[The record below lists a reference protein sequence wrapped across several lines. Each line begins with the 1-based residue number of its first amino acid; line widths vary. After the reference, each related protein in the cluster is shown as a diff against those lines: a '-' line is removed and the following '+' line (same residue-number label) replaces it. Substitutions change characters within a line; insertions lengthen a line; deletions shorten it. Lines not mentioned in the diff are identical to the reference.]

1 VSMREGHWSSDTSHP
16 ECGLDSQG
24 TWSSGVRVTG
34 GSERAPSDSYTFR
47 PTNTSTV
54 AWSSRFH
61 VASPI
66 HMLSSPPDRAPS
78 LRPRIWRRRPVRRSP
93 VLL

>member
-1 VSMREGHWSSDTSHP
+1 MREGHWSSDTSHP

-34 GSERAPSDSYTFR
+34 TTGGSERALSDSYTFP
-47 PTNTSTV
+47 PTMTSTL
-54 AWSSRFH
+54 ARSNLFQ

-66 HMLSSPPDRAPS
+66 HARVSPR
-78 LRPRIWRRRPVRRSP
+78 
-93 VLL
+93 

>member
-16 ECGLDSQG
+16 DCGLDSQG
-24 TWSSGVRVTG
+24 TWSSGVPVTG
-34 GSERAPSDSYTFR
+34 TTCGSERAPSDSYIFP

-54 AWSSRFH
+54 ARSRRFH

-66 HMLSSPPDRAPS
+66 HARVSER
-78 LRPRIWRRRPVRRSP
+78 
-93 VLL
+93 

>member
-16 ECGLDSQG
+16 DCGLDSQG

-34 GSERAPSDSYTFR
+34 TTCGSERAPSDSYTFP

-54 AWSSRFH
+54 ARSRRFH

-66 HMLSSPPDRAPS
+66 HAGVSER
-78 LRPRIWRRRPVRRSP
+78 
-93 VLL
+93 